1 MFNLSQKIKKYIS
14 LKYNNGI
21 LRIKLKLNKEPINTL
36 LETRLASTK
45 NEIKAA
51 QQLRY
56 RVFYKELSA
65 HPNMITRFTRRDKD
79 AYDKIC
85 HHMLVIDKRN
95 KKRGVPLIGKQ
106 SEKVVGTYRLLPQ
119 RTAQENR
126 GFYSQDEFDLLPLLE
141 KYPEKKFLE
150 LGRSCVLQIYRK
162 KSTIEL
168 LWQGVWKYIQE
179 NDFDVMIGCASFQCN
194 DPSEIALPLSFLYH
208 YCMAPDEWMVS
219 ALPSRYTNMN
229 LIEKENINTK
239 DALKMLPPL
248 IKGYL
253 RLGAYIGDGAVID
266 KQFGTI
272 DVFVILPKDK
282 IEKRFVDKFT
292 I

>member
-36 LETRLASTK
+36 LETRLAETK

-141 KYPEKKFLE
+141 KYPKKKFLE
-150 LGRSCVLQIYRK
+150 LGRSCVLQTYRK

-194 DPSEIALPLSFLYH
+194 DPSEIALPLSFLHH
-208 YCMAPDEWMVS
+208 YCMAPNEWMVS

-253 RLGAYIGDGAVID
+253 RLGAYIGDGAVVD

>member
-1 MFNLSQKIKKYIS
+1 MSNLSQKIKKYIS

-36 LETRLASTK
+36 LETRLAETK

-141 KYPEKKFLE
+141 KYPKKKFLE
-150 LGRSCVLQIYRK
+150 LGRSCVLQTYRK

-208 YCMAPDEWMVS
+208 YCMAPNEWMVS

-253 RLGAYIGDGAVID
+253 RLGAYIGDGAVVD

>member
-21 LRIKLKLNKEPINTL
+21 LRIKLKLNKERINTI
-36 LETRLASTK
+36 LETRLAETK

-65 HPNMITRFTRRDKD
+65 HPSILTRFTRRDRD
-79 AYDKIC
+79 TYDKIC
-85 HHMLVIDKRN
+85 QHMLVIDKSN
-95 KKRGVPLIGKQ
+95 KKRGVLLIGKKK
-106 SEKVVGTYRLLPQ
+106 ENVVGTYRLLPQ
-119 RTAQENR
+119 RDAESNK
-126 GFYSQDEFDLLPLLE
+126 GFYSQDEYDIKPLIE
-141 KYPEKKFLE
+141 KHKERKFLE
-150 LGRSCVLQIYRK
+150 LGRSCVLNSYRK

-168 LWQGVWKYIQE
+168 LWQGVWRYILE
-179 NDFDVMIGCASFQCN
+179 NNFDVMIGCASFQATEPEKI
-194 DPSEIALPLSFLYH
+194 DMALSFLHH
-208 YCMAPDEWMVS
+208 YALAPEEWRVK
-219 ALPSRYTNMN
+219 AKENRYVNMN
-229 LIEKENINTK
+229 MLKKEEIDK
-239 DALKMLPPL
+239 KEALKIMPPL

-253 RLGAYIGDGAVID
+253 RLGAYVGDGAVID
-266 KQFGTI
+266 KQFDTI
-272 DVFVILPKDK
+272 DVFIVMPREL

>member
-36 LETRLASTK
+36 LETRLAETK

-141 KYPEKKFLE
+141 KYPKKKFLE

-194 DPSEIALPLSFLYH
+194 DPSEIALPLSFLHH
-208 YCMAPDEWMVS
+208 YCMAPNEWMVS

-253 RLGAYIGDGAVID
+253 RLGAYIGDGAVVD

>member
-21 LRIKLKLNKEPINTL
+21 LRIKLKLNKERINTI
-36 LETRLASTK
+36 LETRLAETK

-65 HPNMITRFTRRDKD
+65 HPSILTRFTRRDRD
-79 AYDKIC
+79 TYDKIC
-85 HHMLVIDKRN
+85 QHMLVIDKSN
-95 KKRGVPLIGKQ
+95 KKRGVLLIGKKK
-106 SEKVVGTYRLLPQ
+106 ENVVGTYRLLPQ
-119 RTAQENR
+119 RDAESNK
-126 GFYSQDEFDLLPLLE
+126 GFYSQDEYDIKPLIE
-141 KYPEKKFLE
+141 KHKERKFLE
-150 LGRSCVLQIYRK
+150 LGRSCVLNSYRK

-168 LWQGVWKYIQE
+168 LWQGVWRYILE
-179 NDFDVMIGCASFQCN
+179 NNFDVMIGCASFQATEPEKI
-194 DPSEIALPLSFLYH
+194 DMALSFLHH
-208 YCMAPDEWMVS
+208 YALAPEEWRVK
-219 ALPSRYTNMN
+219 AKENRYVNMN
-229 LIEKENINTK
+229 MLKKEEIDK
-239 DALKMLPPL
+239 KEALKIMPPL

-253 RLGAYIGDGAVID
+253 RLGAYVGDGAVID

-272 DVFVILPKDK
+272 DVFIVMPREL
-282 IEKRFVDKFT
+282 IEKRFVDRFT

>member
-1 MFNLSQKIKKYIS
+1 MSNLSQKIKKYIS

-36 LETRLASTK
+36 LETRLAETK

-65 HPNMITRFTRRDKD
+65 HPNLITRFTRRDKD

-85 HHMLVIDKRN
+85 QHMLVIDKRN

-106 SEKVVGTYRLLPQ
+106 REKVVGTYRLLPQ

-141 KYPEKKFLE
+141 KYPKKKFLE
-150 LGRSCVLQIYRK
+150 LGRSCVLQTYRK

-208 YCMAPDEWMVS
+208 YCMAPNEWMVS

>member
-1 MFNLSQKIKKYIS
+1 MSNLSQKIKKYIS

-36 LETRLASTK
+36 LETRLAETK

-141 KYPEKKFLE
+141 KYPKKKFLE
-150 LGRSCVLQIYRK
+150 LGRSCVLQTYRK

-194 DPSEIALPLSFLYH
+194 DPSEIALPLSFLHH
-208 YCMAPDEWMVS
+208 YCMAPNEWMVS

-253 RLGAYIGDGAVID
+253 RLGAYIGDGAVVD